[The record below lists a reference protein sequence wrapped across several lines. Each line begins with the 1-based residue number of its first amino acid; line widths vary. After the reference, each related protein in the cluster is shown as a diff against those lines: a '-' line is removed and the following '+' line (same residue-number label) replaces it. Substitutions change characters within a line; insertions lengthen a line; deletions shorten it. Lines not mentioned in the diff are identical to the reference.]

1 MLRSQCTFSLLGAIL
16 LGAGVFPYLNAQKAA
31 GKPDSTKTA
40 MSLHLEI
47 ITPHEGTELDDLG
60 NRLTKSVW
68 HNWLVLMPESAM
80 LGDKGQAT
88 IRFRIDKGSLHPARA
103 ATIKLSSGKKPLE
116 AAALRAVHDSIKSRY
131 LSHSV
136 AASSIEFGVLFFYNQ
151 QPAKLRGQ

>member
-16 LGAGVFPYLNAQKAA
+16 LAAGVFPYLNTQKAV

-47 ITPHEGTELDDLG
+47 ITPHEGTELDDFG

-68 HNWLVLMPESAM
+68 HNWLVMMPESAM

-88 IRFRIDKGSLHPARA
+88 IRFQIDKDSSPPATA
-103 ATIKLSSGKKPLE
+103 PTIELSSGKKPLD
-116 AAALRAVHDSIKSRY
+116 AAALRAVHDSIKSLY
-131 LSHSV
+131 LPHTV
-136 AASSIEFGVLFFYNQ
+136 AASSIEFRVMFFYNQ
-151 QPAKLRGQ
+151 QSAKLRGE